1 MDLTRLQCE
10 LQWFTHGWSSVVI
23 EKSKKKLQR
32 QIGIISIW
40 IIFLTDPPNW
50 RNECLKSLSDSFGF
64 CFYLSWFFFTTT
76 WICSYVNKRC
86 LQLGSHLYTVNT
98 LPFLYKHEHWVGFHF
113 NCKNSRRVQLGI
125 PVSELCDNQR
135 RKQNNKVW
143 NYSFFTDLLN

>member
-10 LQWFTHGWSSVVI
+10 LQWFTHGWSRVVI
-23 EKSKKKLQR
+23 EKSKKKLQS

-64 CFYLSWFFFTTT
+64 CFYLLIFLHDNLNLFVCKQTMSST
-76 WICSYVNKRC
+76 WLSVIYSKHSAIFV
-86 LQLGSHLYTVNT
+86 Q
-98 LPFLYKHEHWVGFHF
+98 HEHWVGFHF
-113 NCKNSRRVQLGI
+113 NCKNSLRVQLGI
-125 PVSELCDNQR
+125 PVSEPCDNQR

>member
-10 LQWFTHGWSSVVI
+10 LQWFTHGWSRVVI
-23 EKSKKKLQR
+23 EKSKKKLQS

-76 WICSYVNKRC
+76 WICSCVNKRC
-86 LQLGSHLYTVNT
+86 LQLGSQLYTVNT
-98 LPFLYKHEHWVGFHF
+98 PPFLYNMSTEWVSILTA
-113 NCKNSRRVQLGI
+113 KI
-125 PVSELCDNQR
+125 PFECNWEFLFLSPATISGASKIIKFEIILFSQT
-135 RKQNNKVW
+135 
-143 NYSFFTDLLN
+143 F